1 MEREISEICK
11 GMDIERFSALMSAT
25 SVEVVFTAV
34 AWNAN
39 PCEENMGSP
48 PLPISN
54 PIKGSFN

>member
-1 MEREISEICK
+1 MSEICK
-11 GMDIERFSALMSAT
+11 GMDIERFSALISAT

-39 PCEENMGSP
+39 PCEENLGSP
-48 PLPISN
+48 PLPTSN